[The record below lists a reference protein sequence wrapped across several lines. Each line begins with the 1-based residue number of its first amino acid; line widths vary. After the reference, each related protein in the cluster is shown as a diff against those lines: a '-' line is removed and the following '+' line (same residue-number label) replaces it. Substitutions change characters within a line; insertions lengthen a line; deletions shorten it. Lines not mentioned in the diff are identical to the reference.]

1 MRSLLMDSP
10 QKIKEQVDNNFYQRE
25 KYDVESRIR
34 YSMVHKE
41 NHTELE
47 YHICSKL
54 ENELKKAGYHVSKTD
69 NWFFGKRTIITW
81 G

>member
-1 MRSLLMDSP
+1 MDSP
-10 QKIKEQVDNNFYQRE
+10 QRMKEKVDNNYYQRQ
-25 KYDVESRIR
+25 KYDTECHIR
-34 YSMVHKE
+34 YAMAHKE

-47 YHICSKL
+47 YHICPKL
-54 ENELKKAGYHVSKTD
+54 ENEIRKAGYNVSKTD